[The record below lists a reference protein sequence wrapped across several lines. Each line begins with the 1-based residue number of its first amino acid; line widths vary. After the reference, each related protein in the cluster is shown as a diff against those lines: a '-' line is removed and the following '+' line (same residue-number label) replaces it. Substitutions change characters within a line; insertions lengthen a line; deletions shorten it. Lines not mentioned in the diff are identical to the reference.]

1 MENLFNRQIMII
13 GKENQ
18 EKLRNKTVLVV
29 GCGGLGNI
37 ISTTISCIGLKKIY
51 LIDFDRIEVHNI
63 HRQFQFSEDDVGGS
77 KSKVLCNKIKRC
89 KATEIVAIDGY
100 FDENLE
106 VDVDLVFDATDNFEV
121 RKKIDKFAK
130 KLGIPWIYAS
140 VEEFRGQ
147 VGVFKTTSFEIF
159 ATNSLQVKG
168 QLPPM
173 VNLIGSISSMLGL
186 KTLIGKQEEIFYYI
200 DFNEELEI
208 KKFKF

>member
-1 MENLFNRQIMII
+1 
-13 GKENQ
+13 
-18 EKLRNKTVLVV
+18 
-29 GCGGLGNI
+29 
-37 ISTTISCIGLKKIY
+37 
-51 LIDFDRIEVHNI
+51 
-63 HRQFQFSEDDVGGS
+63 
-77 KSKVLCNKIKRC
+77 
-89 KATEIVAIDGY
+89 
-100 FDENLE
+100 
-106 VDVDLVFDATDNFEV
+106 
-121 RKKIDKFAK
+121 
-130 KLGIPWIYAS
+130 
-140 VEEFRGQ
+140 

>member
-77 KSKVLCNKIKRC
+77 KSKVLC
-89 KATEIVAIDGY
+89 
-100 FDENLE
+100 
-106 VDVDLVFDATDNFEV
+106 
-121 RKKIDKFAK
+121 KK
-130 KLGIPWIYAS
+130 
-140 VEEFRGQ
+140 
-147 VGVFKTTSFEIF
+147 
-159 ATNSLQVKG
+159 
-168 QLPPM
+168 
-173 VNLIGSISSMLGL
+173 
-186 KTLIGKQEEIFYYI
+186 
-200 DFNEELEI
+200 
-208 KKFKF
+208 